1 MTEDLDVYI
10 PSEKEFCKGY
20 EAYNQ
25 NEKRGPVY
33 FEALENVT
41 ENWGNAELMAR
52 GIQRLIRSWNRFYAN
67 FSFSDLTH
75 FMDDNIEELSRYGDR
90 HILSL
95 SEANNDAISQ
105 LFQKL
110 LQALKRERDGALSPV
125 SVAKAFGLLTPNFL
139 PIWDST
145 IAYRYDCMYF
155 SDMAELPY
163 LRFCYKMKMISER
176 VQHYVPHPDDRALL
190 KRIDEYN
197 YAKFTMGWI

>member
-1 MTEDLDVYI
+1 M
-10 PSEKEFCKGY
+10 G
-20 EAYNQ
+20 
-25 NEKRGPVY
+25 
-33 FEALENVT
+33 
-41 ENWGNAELMAR
+41 
-52 GIQRLIRSWNRFYAN
+52 
-67 FSFSDLTH
+67 
-75 FMDDNIEELSRYGDR
+75 DNIEELSAYKDK

-95 SEANNDAISQ
+95 SETDHDRISH

-125 SVAKAFGLLTPNFL
+125 SVTKAFGLLTPNFL

-155 SDMAELPY
+155 SDMAESPY
-163 LRFCYKMKMISER
+163 LRFCHKMKLLSER

-197 YAKFTMGWI
+197 YAKYTMGWI